1 MVAADLG
8 PVAVL
13 TPPPHWGVGREIP
26 AEVFEGL
33 SEEELLAEM
42 ENLERLTAWLAAR
55 AVSLT
60 ERLVLA
66 REEASGEV
74 VAPASVEPGESGGA
88 TRAGR
93 LHRAEVHAG
102 LEDEIALAT
111 GIGARAAH
119 VRRAM
124 VVGDPEHARP
134 IVAALARGEVS
145 WARAMQVFSAVSL
158 LSPEVVPG
166 IVEALTAPY
175 PARSVHGVGGLLVP
189 QPVFT
194 ARLARQ
200 VARHS
205 TSRRRHRA
213 ALADRCTWAVLDHE
227 EGTGRFTVTGHA
239 GRVAGAHE
247 RVDEIARRLL
257 REGDARS
264 LAQLRSD
271 LALDLMLFGE
281 LPASHAA
288 LGELPPA
295 RVQVSVSLACLFG
308 AVEEPGVLD
317 AVGRREWVAAPVIR
331 EMAVAAGSVWQR
343 LVTDPA
349 TGYLVDLTST
359 AYAVTGRLR
368 ERVLARD
375 GITRA
380 PGRVTPSR
388 RCDLDHDLDHAL
400 GGASSES
407 NLSAKDRR
415 GHNHKTRRTW
425 RSVREPGI
433 NGDILWVTP
442 AGRTYATSPWDH
454 RDLNPTPRLHRTPDG
469 ASTQG
474 RRPDR
479 VAPPHPAPPEPPRG
493 GAPAPSPAPAPPAA
507 LAPPDEGVRGV
518 GRGSEARLHD
528 VSTPAEPSRG
538 GSASGEATD
547 PAPTSPLHGPQVS
560 PLHALCRVVTTQPA
574 VLPAPVALS
583 ADGVRRQAEIGGIRV
598 EEAEADVRALIDTA
612 FGLSAGDSAPPSWLW
627 EGDAEPRGIR
637 VRRPRLRP
645 SPPTPWHER
654 SAGPPPF

>member
-1 MVAADLG
+1 MTSTAA
-8 PVAVL
+8 PVVTLA
-13 TPPPHWGVGREIP
+13 PPEGWGVGQEVP
-26 AEVFEGL
+26 PEVFVGL
-33 SEEELLAEM
+33 SENEMLAEM
-42 ENLERLTAWLAAR
+42 ENIERLTAWLAAR

-60 ERLVLA
+60 EQLVLSREAASEDPLVTDSA
-66 REEASGEV
+66 RA
-74 VAPASVEPGESGGA
+74 A
-88 TRAGR
+88 R

-111 GIGARAAH
+111 GITGRGAHTRM
-119 VRRAM
+119 AM
-124 VVGDPEHARP
+124 VVGDPQRAHSIR
-134 IVAALARGEVS
+134 AALARGELS
-145 WARAMQVFSAVSL
+145 WARAMQAFSAVSFVDA
-158 LSPEVVPG
+158 ETVPG
-166 IVEALTAPY
+166 VVEAITAPY
-175 PARSVHGVGGLLVP
+175 PARSIHGVGGLLVP
-189 QPVFT
+189 QPIFT
-194 ARLARQ
+194 ARLSRQ
-200 VARHS
+200 VAKHS
-205 TSRRRHRA
+205 TRQRRHRE
-213 ALADRCTWAVLDHE
+213 ALADRHTYALLDHE
-227 EGTGRFTVTGHA
+227 DGTGRFTVTGHA
-239 GRVAGAHE
+239 GRIAGAHE
-247 RVDEIARRLL
+247 RVDELARRLR
-257 REGDARS
+257 REGDPRTVS
-264 LAQLRSD
+264 QLRSD
-271 LALDLMLFGE
+271 LALDLLLFGE
-281 LPASHAA
+281 LPQCRDI
-288 LGELPPA
+288 LGDLPAA
-295 RVQVSVSLACLFG
+295 RVHVTVSLACLLG
-308 AVEEPGVLD
+308 AVDEPGVVD
-317 AVGRREWVAAPVIR
+317 AVGRREWLAAPIVR
-331 EMAVAAGSVWQR
+331 RMAVAAGSTWTR

-349 TGYLVDLTST
+349 TGHLVDLSTTS
-359 AYAVTGRLR
+359 YAVTGRLR
-368 ERVLARD
+368 DRVLARD

-380 PGRVTPSR
+380 PGRMTPAS
-388 RCDLDHDLDHAL
+388 RCDTDHDIDHAA
-400 GGASSES
+400 GGPTSEA
-407 NLSAKDRR
+407 NVSAKDRR

-479 VAPPHPAPPEPPRG
+479 VAHPHPAPPEPPRG

-560 PLHALCRVVTTQPA
+560 PLHALCRVVTTRPA

-645 SPPTPWHER
+645 SPPTPWREW